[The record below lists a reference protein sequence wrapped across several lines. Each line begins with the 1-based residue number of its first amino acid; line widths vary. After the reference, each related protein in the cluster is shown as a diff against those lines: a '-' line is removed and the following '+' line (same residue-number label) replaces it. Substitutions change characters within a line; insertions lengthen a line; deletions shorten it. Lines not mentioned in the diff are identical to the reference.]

1 LALTKG
7 RVAVDLNKQF
17 FDDALEAARRD
28 SVAFAAEQAALRN
41 VVWVFAAMTVLLIA
55 LLFVL

>member
-1 LALTKG
+1 
-7 RVAVDLNKQF
+7 VDLNKQF